1 VPVIETQSALIHVAI
16 DGREDAPPL
25 MLSNSLGVTLEMW
38 QEQIAPLSERFRV
51 IRYDPRGHGRSSVP
65 PAPYGVE
72 AMAHDALAV
81 LDALQIDQ
89 AHFCGLSLGGMVGQ
103 WLGAHA
109 PHRLNRLV
117 LANTACHYPDPGGF
131 LTRIQAVQQGGMAAI
146 ADSVIASWLTA
157 DFRERQ
163 SATTAWVR
171 EMLLASPVDGYV
183 ACCNMLT
190 RLDQREMVKQI
201 RKPTLVI
208 LGRHDGAF
216 GAGEFLVETIPGA
229 TGIVLEA
236 AHLSNVERP
245 DAFTQAVTEFLT
257 REA

>member
-1 VPVIETQSALIHVAI
+1 MPVIETAETMIHVAI

-38 QEQIAPLSERFRV
+38 RPQIAALSERFRV

-65 PAPYGVE
+65 PAPYSVE
-72 AMAHDALAV
+72 AMARDALAV

-131 LTRIQAVQQGGMAAI
+131 LSRIQAVQQGGMAAI

-157 DFRERQ
+157 DFRARE
-163 SATTAWVR
+163 SATTTWVR
-171 EMLLASPVDGYV
+171 AMLLASPVDGYL
-183 ACCNMLT
+183 ASCDMLT
-190 RLDQREMVKQI
+190 RLDQRDMVKQI

-208 LGRHDGAF
+208 IGRHDAAF
-216 GAGEFLVETIPGA
+216 GAGEFLVEVIPGA

-236 AHLSNVERP
+236 AHLSNVEQGG
-245 DAFTQAVTEFLT
+245 AFTDALIGFLT
-257 REA
+257 KEA